1 MARRPLSDAERAF
14 LRELGHTI
22 REVRREQGLLQE
34 QLGARS
40 GVTGSRIGEIERGS
54 VDTSVT
60 RIFAIADALGLS
72 PAALLHRKE
81 LLAQDERTTE
91 EARARVATAL
101 RRLSAE
107 DIELLGQL
115 VSALAKRA

>member
-40 GVTGSRIGEIERGS
+40 GVTGNHIGEIERGA
-54 VDTSVT
+54 VDTSVS
-60 RIFAIADALGLS
+60 RIWAIADALGLS

-81 LLAQDERTTE
+81 MLAQDERTTN

-101 RRLSAE
+101 RRLHAE
-107 DIELLGQL
+107 DVELLGRL
-115 VSALAKRA
+115 VAALSKRA